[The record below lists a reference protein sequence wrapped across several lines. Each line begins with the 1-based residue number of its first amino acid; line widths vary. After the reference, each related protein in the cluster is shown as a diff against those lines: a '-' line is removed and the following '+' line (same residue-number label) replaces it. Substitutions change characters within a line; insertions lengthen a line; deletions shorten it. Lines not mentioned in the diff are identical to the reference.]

1 LKSKFSKAERR
12 ALNLLFLPF
21 GVGAMATSTRFPEIR
36 DNLQVN
42 NGVFG
47 TYLTLG
53 GIGSLIAFIFVGNIV
68 HKIGIKPVILVASTG
83 LFGTMAAIPHIKSP
97 LIFLLINILL
107 ALSWVAFH
115 ICNNGQAVHRQE
127 EIGELILPKLHG
139 LWSLG
144 ALLTSILAIAIT
156 PYVSLA
162 WHIGTL
168 MFLMWIPTVYG
179 IMKSTPYF
187 IDKSDDETGLPRVSI
202 AGLIASVK
210 SQPVIAISMVLA
222 MQIEFSIQDWSAIF
236 SKDSIGM
243 SASASIYGYTVFI
256 GAMIIFRLNV
266 QRLHKAF
273 SEAQLLKFLPLLG
286 GIGFI
291 VFIPLGTIVAE
302 NSTNFGFALALIGFA
317 LAGFG
322 SSILAPTFFGIAFR
336 TSSLPSSV
344 VVAQLGLISAVVT
357 FFIKIVISWV
367 AQATSV
373 TVALMIPALMLLAT
387 SRFSHL
393 GRTTKD

>member
-1 LKSKFSKAERR
+1 MKSKFSKTERR

-36 DNLQVN
+36 DNLHLN

-53 GIGSLIAFIFVGNIV
+53 GIGALTAFIFVGNIV
-68 HKIGIKPVILVASTG
+68 HKIGMKPVILVASTG
-83 LFGTMAAIPHIKSP
+83 LFATLATIPHIKNP
-97 LIFLLINILL
+97 LIWLATNILV
-107 ALSWVAFH
+107 ALFWVSFH
-115 ICNNGQAVHRQE
+115 ISNNGQAIHRQD

-162 WHIGTL
+162 WHIDTL
-168 MFLMWIPTVYG
+168 MFTMWLATLYG
-179 IMKSTPYF
+179 IIKSAPYF
-187 IDKSDDETGLPRVSI
+187 IDKSDNETALPRISFTGL
-202 AGLIASVK
+202 LASVK

-236 SKDSIGM
+236 ARDSIGM

-286 GIGFI
+286 GTGFI
-291 VFIPLGTIVAE
+291 AFIPLGTIVAE
-302 NSTNFGFALALIGFA
+302 TNVKFGFFLALLGFA

-336 TSSLPSSV
+336 KSSLPSSV
-344 VVAQLGLISAVVT
+344 VVAQLGLISAVLT
-357 FFIKIVISWV
+357 FFIKITISWV

-387 SRFSHL
+387 SKFSHL

>member
-1 LKSKFSKAERR
+1 
-12 ALNLLFLPF
+12 
-21 GVGAMATSTRFPEIR
+21 MATSTRFPEIR
-36 DNLQVN
+36 DNLHLN

-53 GIGSLIAFIFVGNIV
+53 SIGSLIAFIFVGNIV
-68 HKIGIKPVILVASTG
+68 HKIGMKPVILVASTG
-83 LFGTMAAIPHIKSP
+83 LFATIACIPHIKNP
-97 LIFLLINILL
+97 LIWLVSNILV
-107 ALSWVAFH
+107 ALSWTSFH
-115 ICNNGQAVHRQE
+115 ISNNGQAIHRQG

-162 WHIGTL
+162 WHIDTL
-168 MFLMWIPTVYG
+168 MFLMWLATIYG
-179 IMKSTPYF
+179 IIKSEPYF
-187 IDKSDDETGLPRVSI
+187 IEKSDDETALPRISI
-202 AGLIASVK
+202 ASLIASIK

-222 MQIEFSIQDWSAIF
+222 TQMEFSIQDWSAIF
-236 SKDSIGM
+236 ARDSIGM
-243 SASASIYGYTVFI
+243 SPSASIYGYTFFI

-273 SEAQLLKFLPLLG
+273 TEVQLLKFLPLTG

-291 VFIPLGTIVAE
+291 VFIPLGTLVAGM
-302 NSTNFGFALALIGFA
+302 SPKFGFAVALIGFA

-322 SSILAPTFFGIAFR
+322 SSILAPTFFGIACR
-336 TSSLPSSV
+336 ISSLPSSV
-344 VVAQLGLISAVVT
+344 VVAQLGLVTVVLT
-357 FFIKIVISWV
+357 FFIKIGIAWV
-367 AQATSV
+367 AQTTSV
-373 TVALMIPALMLLAT
+373 TVAFLIPGLMLLAT
-387 SRFSHL
+387 SKFSHL

>member
-1 LKSKFSKAERR
+1 MKSKFSKAERR

-36 DNLQVN
+36 DNLQLN

-53 GIGSLIAFIFVGNIV
+53 GIGSLISFIFVGNIV

-83 LFGTMAAIPHIKSP
+83 FFGTLAAVPHIKNP
-97 LIFLLINILL
+97 LIFLITNILL
-107 ALSWVAFH
+107 ALFWVAFH
-115 ICNNGQAVHRQE
+115 ISNNGQAIHRQE

-162 WHIGTL
+162 WHIDTV

-179 IMKSTPYF
+179 IIRSAPYF
-187 IDKSDDETGLPRVSI
+187 IDKSDDETALPRVSF
-202 AGLIASVK
+202 AGVIGSVK

-236 SKDSIGM
+236 ARDSIGM

-256 GAMIIFRLNV
+256 GSMIIFRLNV

-286 GIGFI
+286 GTGFI
-291 VFIPLGTIVAE
+291 LFIPLGTIVAE
-302 NSTNFGFALALIGFA
+302 NNTKFGFILALLGFA
-317 LAGFG
+317 IAGFG
-322 SSILAPTFFGIAFR
+322 SSILAPTLFGIAFR

-344 VVAQLGLISAVVT
+344 VVAQLGLISAVLT
-357 FFIKIVISWV
+357 FFIKITISWV

-373 TVALMIPALMLLAT
+373 TVALMIPALMLLST
-387 SRFSHL
+387 SKFSHL

>member
-1 LKSKFSKAERR
+1 MKSKFSKAERQ

-36 DNLQVN
+36 DNLHLN

-83 LFGTMAAIPHIKSP
+83 MFAMLATIPHIKNP
-97 LIFLLINILL
+97 LIWLASNIL
-107 ALSWVAFH
+107 VAFFWISFH
-115 ICNNGQAVHRQE
+115 ISNNGQAIHRQD

-162 WHIGTL
+162 WHIDTL
-168 MFLMWIPTVYG
+168 MFVMWLATVYG

-187 IDKSDDETGLPRVSI
+187 IDKSDGESELPRISF
-202 AGLIASVK
+202 AGLIASIK
-210 SQPVIAISMVLA
+210 SQPIIAISMVLA
-222 MQIEFSIQDWSAIF
+222 MQIEFAIQDWSAIF
-236 SKDSIGM
+236 ARDSIGM
-243 SASASIYGYTVFI
+243 SASASIYGYTIFI

-266 QRLHKAF
+266 QRLHSAF
-273 SEAQLLKFLPLLG
+273 SEAQLLKFLPLIG

-291 VFIPLGTIVAE
+291 ALIPLGTVVAE
-302 NSTNFGFALALIGFA
+302 TNAKFGFFFALLGFA

-322 SSILAPTFFGIAFR
+322 SSILAPTLFGIAFR
-336 TSSLPSSV
+336 KSKLPSSV
-344 VVAQLGLISAVVT
+344 VVAQIGLISAILT
-357 FFIKIVISWV
+357 FFIKIIISWV

-373 TVALMIPALMLLAT
+373 TVALMIPALLLLVT
-387 SRFSHL
+387 TRFSYL